1 MTRGTL
7 WEGIG
12 PERITALAQAW
23 HDRATAGPG
32 GWARVLARMSARKR
46 AFMAAADDVGL
57 PQDIRDELLAYWRW
71 ATVHVNAYPD
81 SGRDV
86 PDRDAVRDM
95 VRHQVHVN

>member
-1 MTRGTL
+1 
-7 WEGIG
+7 
-12 PERITALAQAW
+12 
-23 HDRATAGPG
+23 
-32 GWARVLARMSARKR
+32 
-46 AFMAAADDVGL
+46 MAAADDVGL

>member
-23 HDRATAGPG
+23 HDRATADP
-32 GWARVLARMSARKR
+32 V
-46 AFMAAADDVGL
+46 VGH
-57 PQDIRDELLAYWRW
+57 AYWRW

-86 PDRDAVRDM
+86 PDGMPFATWSDIKSM
-95 VRHQVHVN
+95 